1 LQIVHIVSGELTSL
15 DSVMAQQQAD
25 MGSSLIKAQRADYGS
40 ARADERC
47 EYNICSCSS
56 TSHHS

>member
-1 LQIVHIVSGELTSL
+1 
-15 DSVMAQQQAD
+15 VMAQQQAD

-40 ARADERC
+40 ARANERC